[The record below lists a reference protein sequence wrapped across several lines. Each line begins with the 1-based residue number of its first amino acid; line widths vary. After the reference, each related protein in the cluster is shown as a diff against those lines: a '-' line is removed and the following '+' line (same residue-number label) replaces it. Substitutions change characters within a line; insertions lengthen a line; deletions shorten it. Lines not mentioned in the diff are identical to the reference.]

1 MKNML
6 EELNMQVLLE
16 KWKNRQK
23 NISIDSSK
31 VLKGFEGTES
41 HRGSMAHDQNEKIRI
56 RHQIEMKHLLRNED
70 AAKMKANKDLK
81 AMREEF
87 ESMLAYGFVYKAHS
101 FKNYDQWK
109 NEIRTKYK
117 KNKKDDASLPPKP
130 PPSYRPLGSL
140 RKSGK
145 EKWSHEDYLKLP
157 RLPPKGIIEVSTTEK
172 SDGKNVESGSR
183 PGSLDVDISRPVF
196 PRIELAL
203 GVSAKYSRE
212 IIEDNHESDSET
224 ALSKDRYSSNLVEL
238 RPKSAALGLVDGF
251 YKWKQEEMKQQMS
264 QKPSSEPI
272 RDSWRRVLPKPPTR
286 PRPIFPGQCRTPY
299 ALKKFY
305 EKEVN
310 SVMDMWS
317 PEKQRKELVEK
328 IKEMETNNQQ
338 HTFIQR
344 SKSTVAML
352 DEYKRY
358 IEELNNELFRP
369 ESDKETPMIIRQ
381 CTSFERDSRPKSQT
395 RVGSFSTRISS
406 AKTSTTDQSNL
417 VLSGGVPVTDE
428 EIGLA
433 QRQEEI
439 QTQIGKLYKKLL
451 VLQKPPTVPP
461 STPTSKPAKPTES
474 TPTLKLAK
482 LTESN
487 LKLLSSKPPQG
498 RRGKRPHPKSKR
510 STLISDKDSITTT
523 FSMTTDS
530 SIYDRFARSR
540 PTSTTPARYLEP
552 LPVKKSDAAQTRM
565 IQIAVKI
572 PDHIQLSKP
581 EKEKPQKTTKGL
593 PKSRKRPRPQINRTS
608 TRSYEAK
615 AVSITRDV
623 KPMPEKV
630 VEDTDNNTK
639 SEGEMNT
646 EPDQE
651 DEPTRPQTRVSFSEN
666 VELIYTF

>member
-1 MKNML
+1 MAEMKNML
-6 EELNMQVLLE
+6 EDLNMQVLME
-16 KWKNRQK
+16 KWKGKQK

-31 VLKGFEGTES
+31 VSKGFK
-41 HRGSMAHDQNEKIRI
+41 GSTVHDQNEKILV

-70 AAKMKANKDLK
+70 AAKMKANKDMK

-117 KNKKDDASLPPKP
+117 KNKKEDDASLPPKH

-140 RKSGK
+140 RKSSK
-145 EKWSHEDYLKLP
+145 DTWASEDYLKLP
-157 RLPPKGIIEVSTTEK
+157 RLPQKSLMEGSTVEK
-172 SDGKNVESGSR
+172 SDGKNNETGSR
-183 PGSLDVDISRPVF
+183 PISLDVNMSRPVF

-212 IIEDNHESDSET
+212 IIENRNEFDPEA
-224 ALSKDRYSSNLVEL
+224 ALSKDTYSSNLVEL

-286 PRPIFPGQCRTPY
+286 PKPVFPGQCRTPY
-299 ALKKFY
+299 SLKKFY

-317 PEKQRKELVEK
+317 PEYQRKELVEK
-328 IKEMETNNQQ
+328 LKEKENNNQL

-344 SKSTVAML
+344 SKSTVAIL

-358 IEELNNELFRP
+358 LDELNIQSSRP
-369 ESDKETPMIIRQ
+369 ELDKETPMIIRQ
-381 CTSFERDSRPKSQT
+381 CTSFERDSRPKSQS

-406 AKTSTTDQSNL
+406 AKTSTTNRSNL

-433 QRQEEI
+433 QREEEI
-439 QTQIGKLYKKLL
+439 QTQMGKLYKKLL
-451 VLQKPPTVPP
+451 NLQKPTTVPP
-461 STPTSKPAKPTES
+461 PTPTTNLSKPTET

-487 LKLLSSKPPQG
+487 LKLLSAKPPQG

-510 STLISDKDSITTT
+510 SAVISDKDSITTT

-540 PTSTTPARYLEP
+540 PPSSIPARSLES
-552 LPVKKSDAAQTRM
+552 LPIKKSDAPQTRM

-572 PDHIQLSKP
+572 PDPRQQSKP
-581 EKEKPQKTTKGL
+581 ENEEIHEPTKGL
-593 PKSRKRPRPQINRTS
+593 PKSRKRTRPQINKTS
-608 TRSYEAK
+608 TRSNEAK
-615 AVSITRDV
+615 AVSIAREI
-623 KPMPEKV
+623 KPMSEKT
-630 VEDTDNNTK
+630 VEDTTNNTE
-639 SEGEMNT
+639 SVGETIT
-646 EPDQE
+646 EPEQG
-651 DEPTRPQTRVSFSEN
+651 DEQPRPQTRVSFSEN